1 MSEDNALKALEEV
14 REQLNADLPAGLLE
28 ELLSIERE
36 YALDEDKREF
46 ALRKVDELI
55 DRYLQGGLQ
64 S

>member
-1 MSEDNALKALEEV
+1 VSEDNALNALEAV

-28 ELLSIERE
+28 ELLRIERE
-36 YALDEDKREF
+36 YAFDEDKREF

-55 DRYLQGGLQ
+55 DRYLRDGLQ

>member
-1 MSEDNALKALEEV
+1 MSEDNALNALEEV

-28 ELLSIERE
+28 ELLRIERE
-36 YALDEDKREF
+36 YAFDEDKREF

>member
-1 MSEDNALKALEEV
+1 MSEDNALNALEEV
-14 REQLNADLPAGLLE
+14 REQLNADLPTGLLE
-28 ELLSIERE
+28 ELLRIERE
-36 YALDEDKREF
+36 YAFDEDKREF